1 MASAPFSTAKFERT
15 RLQCS
20 SGRTSTATISHGHA
34 APRTAAAAL
43 SLLKQAPLTLR
54 FSGPSNESTP
64 PRSSGHGSRAAGA
77 SRRSARSASVS
88 ARRHR
93 HGAGG
98 GYMHSGSLPSLPCS
112 STTTRSRS
120 SVPSVPA
127 PSFSAT
133 HSRVAVCSESPSL
146 RADSRAHFNAHERP
160 TSEHTDP
167 AGCAKMQISGNR
179 NRWYF
184 QRGDRVARTVPAR
197 IRPAQSVATLEIVRR
212 PRRWLF
218 SDRDGQMHRH
228 KPTPAPALRVLVTT
242 PKTRNGSPA
251 VCPCFAFFA
260 HTGAFYRF
268 FLQARAGRSMTL
280 FRLFLLR
287 PFRTRVLEYYRLAV
301 YVHQG
306 VAYTVLK

>member
-1 MASAPFSTAKFERT
+1 MGGE
-15 RLQCS
+15 
-20 SGRTSTATISHGHA
+20 
-34 APRTAAAAL
+34 
-43 SLLKQAPLTLR
+43 
-54 FSGPSNESTP
+54 
-64 PRSSGHGSRAAGA
+64 
-77 SRRSARSASVS
+77 
-88 ARRHR
+88 RRHHDELAHATLTASSDSSISSTR
-93 HGAGG
+93 QCPRVVVEVVEG
-98 GYMHSGSLPSLPCS
+98 GYY
-112 STTTRSRS
+112 
-120 SVPSVPA
+120 
-127 PSFSAT
+127 
-133 HSRVAVCSESPSL
+133 
-146 RADSRAHFNAHERP
+146 ERP
-160 TSEHTDP
+160 KSEHTDP

-179 NRWYF
+179 YRWYF

-287 PFRTRVLEYYRLAV
+287 PFRTRACVYSIKKCCNVVPRLVKSATR
-301 YVHQG
+301 HCNIQ
-306 VAYTVLK
+306 